1 MQQGLKA
8 INTSI
13 NDKELTDQETLLALV
28 LCECRILLS
37 NAEMCKWVE
46 EEFRGEFQQSHQLLC
61 KRVPHQNVR
70 EAVVDVLSMLDFEAK
85 KV

>member
-28 LCECRILLS
+28 LCECRILFS
-37 NAEMCKWVE
+37 NAEICKWVE
-46 EEFRGEFQQSHQLLC
+46 DEFKVEF
-61 KRVPHQNVR
+61 
-70 EAVVDVLSMLDFEAK
+70 
-85 KV
+85 